1 MADTEVR
8 AVLYRVDDALSL
20 EGQRVTSTSL
30 SILLPKMEDLKQ
42 MVLDN

>member
-1 MADTEVR
+1 MAGTSVR

-30 SILLPKMEDLKQ
+30 GILLPRVEDLKPI
-42 MVLDN
+42 VIEN